1 MDQKLVYA
9 VNPEKL
15 DLVMHENE
23 FTIYYDSEPLKT
35 LAGNALSH
43 TDSRLLRHVL
53 IKLTLSKEINHTLVN
68 SYNIVCFYLDSL
80 IGNFDL
86 IGSKTAIFVKE
97 DPIFKTLFKSQQ
109 KRIFD
114 PVPILDYLENNVP
127 VLNLMFWGVSMLR
140 DAFQDMIAGMGNFRP
155 GEKSGV
161 EESEWVEKL
170 ITENYQSLP
179 PEKRAAINMLAIAH
193 GNGLILP
200 VLLVLQKISPSE
212 YSTATLAIQSNRQP
226 NVLPEF
232 SDIVPDF
239 CKILP
244 VSINWNNPEAS
255 FRIFYEQ
262 AIRILEFVGFFENSR
277 SKISVICEL
286 INQGEN
292 DRLEFKSTFRWDIR
306 QNKKN
311 PAIEHAALKSM
322 AAFLNSEGG
331 DLLLGVADDGT
342 VLGIETDNFPNDD
355 KFLLHV
361 WALIKSSMGQD
372 VSQYI
377 RTTLENI
384 RGKTVCRVHCLKS
397 QKPVF
402 LRQSGFD
409 EEFYIRIGPSSGSL
423 EISEALKYISGRF
436 S

>member
-1 MDQKLVYA
+1 MEQNLIWA

-15 DLVMHENE
+15 DLVMRENE
-23 FTIYYDSEPLKT
+23 FTIYYNSEPMKT
-35 LAGNALSH
+35 LAGNELSH
-43 TDSRLLRHVL
+43 PDSRLLRYVL
-53 IKLTLSKEINHTLVN
+53 IKLTLAKQINHTAVN
-68 SYNIVCFYLDSL
+68 SFNIVCFYLDSV

-86 IGSKTAIFVKE
+86 IGAKTTMFVKE
-97 DPIFKTLFKSQQ
+97 DPILKALFKSQQ
-109 KRIFD
+109 KKIFD
-114 PVPILDYLENNVP
+114 PVPILDYLENNVH

-140 DAFQDMIAGMGNFRP
+140 DAFQDLIAGMGSLQI
-155 GEKSGV
+155 GDKSGV
-161 EESEWVEKL
+161 EDTDWIEKV
-170 ITENYQSLP
+170 IAENYHLLP
-179 PEKRAAINMLAIAH
+179 PEKRAAINMLSLAH
-193 GNGLILP
+193 GNGLVLP

-212 YSTATLAIQSNRQP
+212 YSTATLAIHSNKM
-226 NVLPEF
+226 LHAEHDF
-232 SDIVPDF
+232 SDLKPGF
-239 CKILP
+239 CTIQP
-244 VSINWNNPEAS
+244 VEIRWNNVEDS
-255 FRIFYEQ
+255 FRVYYEQ
-262 AIRILEFVGFFENSR
+262 AIRILEFIGFFEGSR
-277 SKISVICEL
+277 SRISVISEL

-331 DLLLGVADDGT
+331 DLLLGVADDGI

-361 WALIKSSMGQD
+361 WSLIKSSMGQD

-377 RTTLENI
+377 RTTLEKI
-384 RGKTVCRVHCLKS
+384 HGKTVCRVHCLKS

-436 S
+436 